1 MIPVSQINPVKNRD
15 EIRRLLFDA
24 ARTLPEAQTY
34 FTSLVGNA
42 ELLETLFEI
51 ASADTSDTIRLQ
63 ACYYIS
69 LFPEQLLRNYEDS
82 LLSLQ
87 GEEWES
93 ISEHAIVALA
103 KIRSKRG
110 LAFLIE
116 KRLSPKLPWET
127 KMLRLHLQDTLK
139 E

>member
-1 MIPVSQINPVKNRD
+1 MIPTSQVKPVRNKD

-24 ARTLPEAQTY
+24 ARSLPEAQSY
-34 FTSLVGNA
+34 FALHVANA
-42 ELLETLFEI
+42 ELLEILFET
-51 ASADTSDTIRLQ
+51 ALKDSDDTIRLQ
-63 ACYYIS
+63 ACYHIS
-69 LFPEQLLRNYEDS
+69 QFPEHLLRNYEDS
-82 LLSLQ
+82 LLRLQ

-110 LAFLIE
+110 LAFLVE

-127 KMLRLHLQDTLK
+127 KMLRLHLQDVLK

>member
-1 MIPVSQINPVKNRD
+1 MIPASQVNSVRNKD

-24 ARTLPEAQTY
+24 VRSLPEAQTY
-34 FTSLVGNA
+34 FASLVESA
-42 ELLETLFEI
+42 ELLEILFEM
-51 ASADTSDTIRLQ
+51 ASIDSSDTIRLQ

-69 LFPEQLLRNYEDS
+69 QFPEHLLRNYEDN

-103 KIRSKRG
+103 KIRSKGG

-127 KMLRLHLQDTLK
+127 KMLRLHLQDALK